1 MLNKKEFIFASI
13 IIIGLTIIILYFIN
27 DTKEED
33 IDNNYLPPATTIPA
47 TDIPATNVSPATGV
61 LPATDV
67 LPVTNIPA
75 TSELI
80 ISEIDSNIENPEIKL
95 EDEKFNEL
103 EITLS
108 NLKNDEDVKIF
119 NDMISLNS
127 NQISKYFNI
136 DMNKIESFFVRI
148 SSSKFESSMYI
159 IMKPIEEYK
168 DDLIS
173 LIKNYMS
180 SYEKSWM
187 YLDETQYDIV
197 VNRKAIERN
206 GYIVYVLSIDNS
218 IVLDKIRKVI

>member
-47 TDIPATNVSPATGV
+47 TDIPATNVSPAT
-61 LPATDV
+61 D
-67 LPVTNIPA
+67 IPA
-75 TSELI
+75 TSEPI

-119 NDMISLNS
+119 NDMISLTS
-127 NQISKYFNI
+127 DQISTYFNI
-136 DMNKIESFFVRI
+136 DMNKVESFFVRI